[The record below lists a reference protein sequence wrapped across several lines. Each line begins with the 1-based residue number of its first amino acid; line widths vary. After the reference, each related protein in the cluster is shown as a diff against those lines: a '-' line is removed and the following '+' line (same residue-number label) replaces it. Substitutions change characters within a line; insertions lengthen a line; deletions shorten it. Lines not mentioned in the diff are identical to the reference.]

1 MLRQLLN
8 RLRGDSS
15 EDASSAQ
22 DPAMSRSEA
31 ARHDRDARLLALRTE
46 VRSIQQ
52 AITDASGSR
61 GDGAL
66 NAASEQLDREIAA
79 LEVRLEHAQ
88 RSLAEIQG
96 RI

>member
-8 RLRGDSS
+8 KFRGSTSD
-15 EDASSAQ
+15 DADSAQ
-22 DPAMSRSEA
+22 DLPKSRSEA
-31 ARHDRDARLLALRTE
+31 VRQDRDARVLALRTE

-61 GDGAL
+61 D
-66 NAASEQLDREIAA
+66 NAEPGPVAAQLDREIAE
-79 LEVRLEHAQ
+79 LEARLERSQ

>member
-1 MLRQLLN
+1 MLQQLLN
-8 RLRGDSS
+8 KIRGNAS

-22 DPAMSRSEA
+22 DPPMSRAEA
-31 ARHDRDARLLALRTE
+31 SRHDRDARVLALRTE

-61 GDGAL
+61 DGAPS
-66 NAASEQLDREIAA
+66 AATEQLDREIAA
-79 LEVRLEHAQ
+79 LEVQLERAQ

>member
-1 MLRQLLN
+1 MLRELLN
-8 RLRGDSS
+8 KIRGSTPD
-15 EDASSAQ
+15 DADSAQ
-22 DPAMSRSEA
+22 DPPISRAEA
-31 ARHDRDARLLALRTE
+31 ARQDRDARVLALRTE

-61 GDGAL
+61 GDAEPGPAT
-66 NAASEQLDREIAA
+66 AQLDQEIAQ
-79 LEVRLEHAQ
+79 LEAQLERAQ

>member
-1 MLRQLLN
+1 MLQNLL
-8 RLRGDSS
+8 RKLKGTASD
-15 EDASSAQ
+15 DASPAQ
-22 DPAMSRSEA
+22 DPPMSRSEMS
-31 ARHDRDARLLALRTE
+31 RHDRDARVLALRTE

-61 GDGAL
+61 GAAEPGA
-66 NAASEQLDREIAA
+66 ATEQLDREIAA
-79 LEVRLEHAQ
+79 LEVQLERAQ

>member
-1 MLRQLLN
+1 MLRELLN
-8 RLRGDSS
+8 KLRGNAS
-15 EDASSAQ
+15 EDASLAES
-22 DPAMSRSEA
+22 PAMSRAEA
-31 ARHDRDARLLALRTE
+31 SRHDRDARVLALRTE

-61 GDGAL
+61 GDGEPG
-66 NAASEQLDREIAA
+66 AATAQLDREIAA
-79 LEVRLEHAQ
+79 LEVQLERAQ